1 MPDARAIL
9 GMVMG
14 PAVVARIAADADL
27 RRTGLGSGELIRLC
41 LLVEQE
47 CDVELTEEDIDGMR
61 TLRDVQL
68 LIDRPRGDRPDPIE
82 LAG

>member
-1 MPDARAIL
+1 
-9 GMVMG
+9 MVMG

-68 LIDRPRGDRPDPIE
+68 LIDRAERCG
-82 LAG
+82 

>member
-1 MPDARAIL
+1 
-9 GMVMG
+9 MVMG